1 MPVVTA
7 LRERRGNRAA
17 RVVDV
22 ELDGAPWRALPLDV
36 VVRASLREGLV
47 LDRPRLRELRRELRR
62 AEALGTAVRALRHRD
77 LPRARLEARLAQRGV
92 AAEPAA
98 EAVDRLARAG
108 YVDDERFAH
117 GRAHA
122 LAARSFGDEAIRWD
136 LERQGLSEA
145 LAREA
150 VAALEPEGRRAQRI
164 AAARGASLA
173 TARFLARKGFSEDS
187 LELAL
192 GPGVADEA

>member
-7 LRERRGNRAA
+7 LRERRGKRT
-17 RVVDV
+17 VDV

-62 AEALGTAVRALRHRD
+62 AEALGTAVHALRQRD
-77 LPRARLEARLAQRGV
+77 LPRARLEARLAERGV

-98 EAVDRLARAG
+98 EAVDALARAG
-108 YVDDERFAH
+108 YVDDQRFAL
-117 GRAHA
+117 GRAQA
-122 LAARSFGDEAIRWD
+122 LAARSLGDEAIRWD
-136 LERQGLSEA
+136 LERQGLPDA
-145 LAREA
+145 LAGEA
-150 VAALEPEGRRAQRI
+150 IAALEPEGRRAQRI
-164 AAARGASLA
+164 AASRGATLA

-192 GPGVADEA
+192 GPVVADEA